1 MHASSYEK
9 MKAFRDTYLDGRE
22 NEPLKLYDLGARDI
36 KGSYRA
42 LFEGTAWQY
51 HGVDLEAGPNV
62 DVVLSQPYH
71 WKEIAS
77 ESCDVLISGQTFEH
91 IEYFWV
97 TMLEIWRI
105 LKPGGLVC
113 IIAPSAG
120 NQHRFPVDC
129 WRFYPD
135 GFTALC
141 NYVGLEPRHIYT
153 QWQPKGTFPDESDS
167 WRDSVMIAEKPRMRG
182 LFKLKHNAKMALR
195 RRLAAPGSKA

>member
-1 MHASSYEK
+1 MHASSFDK
-9 MKAFRDTYLDGRE
+9 MKDFRKKHLSGRE
-22 NEPLKLYDLGARDI
+22 SERLEIFDLGARDI
-36 KGSYRA
+36 LGSYRPI
-42 LFEGTAWQY
+42 FEEANWNY
-51 HGVDLEAGPNV
+51 RGVDLESGPNV
-62 DVVLSQPYH
+62 DIVLSEPYR

-91 IEYFWV
+91 IEYFWI
-97 TMLEIWRI
+97 TILEIWRV

-141 NYVGLEPRHIYT
+141 NYVGLQPRQIYT
-153 QWQPKGTFPDESDS
+153 QWTPKGTYQDSSDS
-167 WRDSVMIAEKPRMRG
+167 WKDSVLIAEKPHMRP
-182 LFKLKHNAKMALR
+182 LFKAKHNLKMALR
-195 RRLAAPGSKA
+195 RRLSAPSAG

>member
-1 MHASSYEK
+1 MHASSFEK
-9 MKAFRDTYLDGRE
+9 MTDFRNRHLAGRE
-22 NEPLKLYDLGARDI
+22 SERLEIFDLGARDI
-36 KGSYRA
+36 LGSYRSI
-42 LFEGTAWQY
+42 FEETHWTY
-51 HGVDLEAGPNV
+51 RGVDLEAGPNV
-62 DVVLSQPYH
+62 DIVLSEPYR

-91 IEYFWV
+91 IEYFWI
-97 TMLEIWRI
+97 TILEIWRV

-141 NYVGLEPRHIYT
+141 NYVGLQPRQIYT
-153 QWQPKGTFPDESDS
+153 QWTPKGTYQDSSDS
-167 WRDSVMIAEKPRMRG
+167 WRDSVLIAEKPHMST
-182 LFKLKHNAKMALR
+182 LFKAKHNFKMALR
-195 RRLAAPGSKA
+195 RRLSAPSAG